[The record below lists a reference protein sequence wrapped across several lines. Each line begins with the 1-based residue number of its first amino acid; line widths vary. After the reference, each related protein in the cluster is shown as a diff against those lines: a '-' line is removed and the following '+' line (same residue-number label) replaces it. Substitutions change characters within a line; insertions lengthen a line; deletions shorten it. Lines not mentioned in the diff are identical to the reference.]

1 MTSTA
6 SGTDVESVL
15 SDVQRRL
22 LVAAERL
29 FAERG
34 VANVSLREIGAGAQ
48 QRNHSAVQ
56 YHFTTKAALIQAL
69 YDFRLVPLNRR
80 RLEMLAARDEHTFE
94 ELVEAYIRPLGD
106 AVVETGGGSS
116 YARFVHR
123 YLGEGAGDFEPFDD
137 RHNSGVKAIT
147 TELLVRLGDLDESY
161 RMERIQQFKR
171 LVTAVLADV
180 ERRLEHRQITGA
192 QATVAVDTLVAGAAA
207 YLRAP

>member
-1 MTSTA
+1 MTVVH
-6 SGTDVESVL
+6 SGGALFL

-34 VANVSLREIGAGAQ
+34 VDNVSLREIGAGAQ

-56 YHFTTKAALIQAL
+56 YHFKTKAALIQAL

-147 TELLVRLGDLDESY
+147 AELLVRLADLDDSH
-161 RMERIQQFKR
+161 RVERIQHFKR

-180 ERRLEHRQITGA
+180 EQRLEHRQITGA
-192 QATVAVDTLVAGAAA
+192 QAAGAVDTLIRGATA
-207 YLRAP
+207 YLRAI

>member
-1 MTSTA
+1 MSSMT
-6 SGTDVESVL
+6 SGTDAAPVL

-34 VANVSLREIGAGAQ
+34 VANVSLREIGASAQ

-56 YHFTTKAALIQAL
+56 YHFKTKAALIQAL
-69 YDFRLVPLNRR
+69 YDFRLIPLNRR

-94 ELVEAYIRPLGD
+94 QLVEAYIRPLGD
-106 AVVETGGGSS
+106 AVVESGGGNS

-137 RHNSGVKAIT
+137 RHNSGVNAIVA
-147 TELLVRLGDLDESY
+147 ELRVRLADLDESHCD
-161 RMERIQQFKR
+161 ERIQQFKR
-171 LVTAVLADV
+171 LVTSVLADV
-180 ERRLEHRQITGA
+180 ERRLEHQQITGE
-192 QATVAVDTLVAGAAA
+192 QAAVAVDTLIVGAAA
-207 YLRAP
+207 YLRAS